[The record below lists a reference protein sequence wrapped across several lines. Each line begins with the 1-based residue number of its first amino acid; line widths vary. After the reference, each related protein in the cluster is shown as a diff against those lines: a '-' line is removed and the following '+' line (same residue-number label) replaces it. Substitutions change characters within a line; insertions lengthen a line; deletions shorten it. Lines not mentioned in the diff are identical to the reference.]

1 MINFLH
7 FYAQPM
13 NIVYLEMAG
22 MYLIWLIMMLLLPKK
37 PRRIISTICRS
48 MQMNIFLFIPFGLST
63 PFALPERLR
72 HKVLLTV
79 PAGMVIS
86 ACVEAC
92 QYFFSLGHCETD
104 DVIMNTI
111 GAFAGATAF
120 LIYTA
125 IKKLINKRRSNK
137 WKHIRKS

>member
-1 MINFLH
+1 
-7 FYAQPM
+7 
-13 NIVYLEMAG
+13 
-22 MYLIWLIMMLLLPKK
+22 
-37 PRRIISTICRS
+37 